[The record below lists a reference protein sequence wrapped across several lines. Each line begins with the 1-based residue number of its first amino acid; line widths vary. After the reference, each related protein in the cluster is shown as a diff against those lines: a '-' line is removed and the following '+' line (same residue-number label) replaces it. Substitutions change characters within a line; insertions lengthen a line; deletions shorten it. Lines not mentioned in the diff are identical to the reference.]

1 MRLEDLD
8 FSKLRAF
15 QLVATQGTLN
25 AAAAHLGLTIPAV
38 SAKLR
43 RLDEV
48 LGVALF
54 RRLPNGLVLTAAGER
69 FLRDLTPLLQEAE
82 QVMANVQS
90 HSKAHSQETGSLS
103 ISIGGDYTSYFV
115 PRMNGFLAEFPKVQV
130 DMRVAR
136 TSDALAALQAGK
148 LDYCLGV
155 YPRLPQGI
163 AAKVVARTTL
173 SLVTSASGVSASSNP
188 ADLVQGRLIVAP
200 RGTAVRQLLR
210 KAELISDPI
219 SYLECPTCQTAI
231 ELVGLGSGPAVVHT
245 LCVSRAGMRN
255 LHAIDLGEKTG
266 TLQFVVL
273 YRRDARR
280 SAAAQAFF
288 DHITA

>member
-8 FSKLRAF
+8 FGKLRAF
-15 QLVATQGTLN
+15 QLVATHGNLG
-25 AAAAHLGLTIPAV
+25 AAASHLRLTVPAV

-43 RLDEV
+43 RLDEM

-54 RRLPNGLVLTAAGER
+54 RRLPNGLVLTVAGER
-69 FLRDLTPLLQEAE
+69 FLRELTPLLQEAE
-82 QVMANVQS
+82 QIIANVQS
-90 HSKAHSQETGSLS
+90 RSRSASEESGNLS

-115 PRMNGFLAEFPKVQV
+115 PKMNGFLAEFPKVQV
-130 DMRVAR
+130 HMRVAR
-136 TSDALAALQAGK
+136 SSDALSALQAGK
-148 LDYCLGV
+148 LDFCLGV

-173 SLVTSASGVSASSNP
+173 SLVTSATNVPPGARA
-188 ADLVQGRLIVAP
+188 ADLVDGRLIVAP

-210 KAELISDPI
+210 KSDIIADPI
-219 SYLECPTCQTAI
+219 SYLECPTCQTAV
-231 ELVGLGSGPAVVHT
+231 ELVTLGSGPAVVHT
-245 LCVSRAGMRN
+245 LCLERADMRN
-255 LHAIDLGEKTG
+255 LHAIDLGEETG

-280 SAAAQAFF
+280 SPAAQAFF
-288 DHITA
+288 DHITS